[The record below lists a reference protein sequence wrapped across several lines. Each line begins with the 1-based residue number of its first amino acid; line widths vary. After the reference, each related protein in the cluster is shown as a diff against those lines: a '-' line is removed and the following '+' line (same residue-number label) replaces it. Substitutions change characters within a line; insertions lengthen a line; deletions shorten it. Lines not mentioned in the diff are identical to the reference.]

1 MEQWPASQA
10 PGVLSLEALM
20 AIDVIIVMGAQ
31 ADPELLKA
39 DRRPPRGADAETAYA
54 GFLVLKVDLK
64 PLVNGADAKSVPEST
79 VMDCHERSGRP
90 KAAEEGSQRPLQD
103 HWQHQRPH

>member
-20 AIDVIIVMGAQ
+20 AIDEIIVMGAQ
-31 ADPELLKA
+31 ADPNLLKA

-54 GFLVLKVDLK
+54 GFLVFKVDLK

-79 VMDCHERSGRP
+79 VMDCTARCHR
-90 KAAEEGSQRPLQD
+90 LLTLVFM
-103 HWQHQRPH
+103 HT